1 MQHAHVKRKEQPMN
15 RYMLEEFHN
24 DPALRRRLFGEA
36 RRERT
41 RAVREGLAHALGGL
55 AWLHARVKALFI
67 PRHPGRWIARL
78 G

>member
-1 MQHAHVKRKEQPMN
+1 MHPSHVKRKETQMN
-15 RYMLEEFHN
+15 RYMMEEFHN

-41 RAVREGLAHALGGL
+41 RTVRAGLAWLLGGL
-55 AWLHARVKALFI
+55 AGLRKHLAPRIHLRPSRWL
-67 PRHPGRWIARL
+67 ARL